1 MSSRP
6 KPQNQPGTSGKSG
19 RNRRNKQRSG
29 ESNRSW
35 IVLSS
40 AIVIVLVIAALFV
53 FKFSNSSSSTASNS
67 PVSSTVLHDL
77 TGVSTETENTV
88 GTGGGPNLLVPVR
101 DKVLTGSSGRPEII
115 YYGAEYCPYC
125 AGERWA
131 MIVALSRFGSFSG
144 LQTTHS
150 ASDDVYPNTP
160 TFTFYGSTYQS
171 QYLDFTPIEL
181 QTNQRVNGQYATL
194 QTPTPAQQQL
204 FQRLDGPPY
213 IPSNGAG
220 GIPFITFANQY
231 VLSGSTVAPN
241 ILQGETWDQI
251 ASRLND
257 PSTAESKAIVG
268 GANQATAAICAATN
282 NNPANVCGQ
291 PAIKAIE
298 DSIAKTPVPT
308 GQ

>member
-1 MSSRP
+1 MSIRQSP
-6 KPQNQPGTSGKSG
+6 PNGPGTTGKSG

-29 ESNRSW
+29 EANRSW
-35 IVLSS
+35 IVLGS
-40 AIVIVLVIAALFV
+40 AIAIVLVIAALFV
-53 FKFSNSSSSTASNS
+53 YKFSNSSSSTASNS

-77 TGVSTETENTV
+77 TSVSTETENAV
-88 GTGGGPNLLVPVR
+88 GIGSGPDLLVPVR
-101 DKVLTGSSGRPEII
+101 DKLLTGSGGRPQII

-160 TFTFYGSTYQS
+160 TFTFYGSSYQS

-181 QTNQRVNGQYATL
+181 QTNQRVNGQYSTL
-194 QTPTPAQQQL
+194 QTPTPDQQQL
-204 FQRLDGPPY
+204 FQRLDAPPY
-213 IPSNGAG
+213 VQSEGAG

-231 VLSGSTVAPN
+231 VISGSTVAPSV
-241 ILQGETWDQI
+241 LQGQSWDQI

-257 PSTAESKAIVG
+257 PNTAESKAIVG

-282 NNPANVCGQ
+282 NNPATVCGQ
-291 PAIKAIE
+291 PAIKKIE
-298 DSIAKTPVPT
+298 ASLTQRPVPT